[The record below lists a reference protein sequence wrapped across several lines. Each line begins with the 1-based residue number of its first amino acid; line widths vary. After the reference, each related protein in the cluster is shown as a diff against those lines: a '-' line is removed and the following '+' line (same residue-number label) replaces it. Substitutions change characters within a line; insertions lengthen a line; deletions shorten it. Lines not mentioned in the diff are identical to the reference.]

1 MDEEFLQQWL
11 TESSESKRLFEDQ
24 KLSHQVLSEQALR
37 HGYRTRSV
45 WLDAMK
51 DHHAALTHF
60 VHANEFKEL
69 WAILKKHDE
78 IYEEDRAYSAGRRGV
93 PNRLLEAVDAWHQF
107 PKFTIAE
114 RMMHS
119 KKIAKACAQL
129 QDLLGQVLPGID
141 FESQY
146 SKFIFARDRQ
156 ANAVFRVFKSEPIYE
171 HGVIFEA
178 GHRLKQCGV
187 TPLWAINN
195 IQKMAESEVVRNAL
209 PTKIRAATAKKTYLI
224 GAVSKA
230 IDSACVSE
238 LPKNIGLTHRLI
250 ADVVGLLAGM
260 ECEIEDVRKRLAQ
273 LEDSS

>member
-1 MDEEFLQQWL
+1 MDEEFLQHWL
-11 TESSESKRLFEDQ
+11 TEASESKRLFEEQ
-24 KLSHQVLSEQALR
+24 KLSHQTLNEQAIR
-37 HGYRTRSV
+37 PGYRTKSV

-51 DHHAALTHF
+51 DHHAALKHF
-60 VHANEFKEL
+60 VHANEFEEL
-69 WAILKKHDE
+69 WSILKKHDE
-78 IYEEDRAYSAGRRGV
+78 IYEEDHAYSARRCGV
-93 PNRLLEAVDAWHQF
+93 PNRLLEAVDAWHKF

-114 RMMHS
+114 RMVHS
-119 KKIAKACAQL
+119 KKIAKACVQL

-141 FESQY
+141 IESQY
-146 SKFIFARDRQ
+146 SRFIFARVEQ
-156 ANAVFRVFKSEPIYE
+156 ADSVFRVFKSEPIYT
-171 HGVIFEA
+171 HGVVFEA
-178 GHRLKQCGV
+178 SHRLKQCGV
-187 TPLWAINN
+187 TPLWAVNN
-195 IQKMAESEVVRNAL
+195 IQKMAESEVVRNVL